1 MSRLHLSV
9 IIPAHNEENRLLTT
23 LEQVSGFLNEQ
34 PYSAEILVV
43 ENASQ
48 DRTYEIA
55 CDFSARY
62 KDNANVRVL
71 KEPRLGKGMAV
82 RLGMLSANGDYRF
95 MCDADLSMPI
105 DQINRFLP
113 PLLEGADIAI
123 ASREARGAVRYNEP
137 AYRHLVGRIF
147 NTMIRLLALPGLQDT
162 QCGFKCFRAPVA
174 EDVFKH
180 QTLGGWSFDVE
191 VLYIAQKHG
200 YRIVELPIPWYYRAN
215 SKISVLHDSLR
226 MALDLLVIRRNGLRG
241 VYDRTL

>member
-1 MSRLHLSV
+1 M
-9 IIPAHNEENRLLTT
+9 LTT

-62 KDNANVRVL
+62 KDNANVHVL

-113 PLLEGADIAI
+113 PSLEGADIAI

-241 VYDRTL
+241 VYDQTL